1 MALRNARLIFESTL
15 RAERESVAT
24 EITKNLWSASDVNTL
39 LRTALGGLG
48 RALNADTGLVQL
60 EINDGG

>member
-1 MALRNARLIFESTL
+1 LIFESTL
-15 RAERESVAT
+15 RAERERVAT

-39 LRTALGGLG
+39 LRTALGELG
-48 RALNADTGLVQL
+48 KALNADTGRIRL